1 MEFVKKNTTK
11 GSTTLDEYREELRER
26 LNFKNKYETNEQ
38 IYGQAMSS
46 LIQNSYFEPTET
58 ANAWAFSTLVNNIK
72 LYASINNTPVDQVFM
87 QGSKTVQEAF
97 DTLKSQSSMLVSQEL
112 IIQELVKM
120 YKITVD
126 ENDMKK
132 WYSEVSIVTDQDKEF
147 TYEDYKKVMGSDYI
161 KENTLMHKALEKL
174 KDNINVIYYETVSD
188 GE

>member
-1 MEFVKKNTTK
+1 
-11 GSTTLDEYREELRER
+11 
-26 LNFKNKYETNEQ
+26 
-38 IYGQAMSS
+38 
-46 LIQNSYFEPTET
+46 
-58 ANAWAFSTLVNNIK
+58 
-72 LYASINNTPVDQVFM
+72 
-87 QGSKTVQEAF
+87 
-97 DTLKSQSSMLVSQEL
+97 MLVSQEL